1 MKRSVNTKATLEEVA
16 ELAQVSRAT
25 ASRVLTANPR
35 VSTESR
41 RAVERAARKLG
52 YIPNHAARALAT
64 GRSDA
69 IALVISEATTF
80 IFGDPFFPRLIR
92 GIEEVLTEQDK
103 QLIILAPQ
111 SGHDLD
117 RLERYV
123 AAGHTDG
130 VLMVSLHG
138 THPLPGRLAARG
150 VRFVVGGRPTDG
162 DRYTYVDIDNQGGA
176 FAAVSH
182 LVAEGRQRIATISGP
197 LDMTAGQD
205 RLIGYRSAITAGGLP
220 LDPLLEEAADFT
232 REGGAQA
239 MGRLLERRPQ
249 LDAVFAA
256 SDLMAVGAL
265 RTLTE
270 AGRQVPDDIAIVGYD
285 DDPIAAS
292 ATPPLTTVRQPIEEM
307 GREMA
312 RLLLAP
318 VDAPRRVIL
327 TTELE
332 VRRSSGRDGEAE

>member
-1 MKRSVNTKATLEEVA
+1 
-16 ELAQVSRAT
+16 
-25 ASRVLTANPR
+25 
-35 VSTESR
+35 
-41 RAVERAARKLG
+41 
-52 YIPNHAARALAT
+52 
-64 GRSDA
+64 
-69 IALVISEATTF
+69 
-80 IFGDPFFPRLIR
+80 
-92 GIEEVLTEQDK
+92 
-103 QLIILAPQ
+103 
-111 SGHDLD
+111 
-117 RLERYV
+117 
-123 AAGHTDG
+123 
-130 VLMVSLHG
+130 
-138 THPLPGRLAARG
+138 
-150 VRFVVGGRPTDG
+150 
-162 DRYTYVDIDNQGGA
+162 
-176 FAAVSH
+176 
-182 LVAEGRQRIATISGP
+182 
-197 LDMTAGQD
+197 
-205 RLIGYRSAITAGGLP
+205 
-220 LDPLLEEAADFT
+220 
-232 REGGAQA
+232 